1 MSNAMNFATRLILKE
16 SAKKLVEDTETL
28 LDNNFDN
35 NEGEQ
40 NIEQTDPTEYDET
53 EVEENTDEFQESLD
67 DMIFFCANCNKH
79 FIATK
84 DTPEDMICCPVCDNR
99 DLIVNVGSAEQALEN
114 PENEEVAEELEDQEE
129 KEEPTENPE
138 DETEVDEDLDFDESG
153 LEESLGVLASNYS
166 GLKECKVKIVG
177 SYIKEGKM
185 VVNGRLNG
193 KPFGMILEGLDLKK
207 KSMILEG
214 TCNMLPKCKVKIAA
228 VLEGNVLKTGRLGY
242 GLLHESKKIRG
253 IVKK

>member
-16 SAKKLVEDTETL
+16 SAKKLLEDTETL
-28 LDNNFDN
+28 LDNNED
-35 NEGEQ
+35 EQ
-40 NIEQTDPTEYDET
+40 NTEQTDPTEDVET
-53 EVEENTDEFQESLD
+53 EVDENTDEFQESLD

-129 KEEPTENPE
+129 KEEEEEPIEEPE
-138 DETEVDEDLDFDESG
+138 DETESDEDLDFDESG
-153 LEESLGVLASNYS
+153 LEESLSFLASNYS

-185 VVNGRLNG
+185 IVNGRLNG
-193 KPFGMILEGLDLKK
+193 KPFGMVLEGLDPKK

-228 VLEGNVLKTGRLGY
+228 VLEGKVLKTGRLGY

>member
-1 MSNAMNFATRLILKE
+1 MSNAMDFAARLILKE
-16 SAKKLVEDTETL
+16 SAKKLLEDTETL
-28 LDNNFDN
+28 LDTIE
-35 NEGEQ
+35 NEQKEE
-40 NIEQTDPTEYDET
+40 NAEHTEDVET

-129 KEEPTENPE
+129 REEKEEPIEEPE
-138 DETEVDEDLDFDESG
+138 GETESDEDLDFDESG
-153 LEESLGVLASNYS
+153 LEESLSFLASNYS

-185 VVNGRLNG
+185 IVNGRLNG
-193 KPFGMILEGLDLKK
+193 KPFGMVLEGLDLRK

-228 VLEGNVLKTGRLGY
+228 VLEGKVLKTGRLGY